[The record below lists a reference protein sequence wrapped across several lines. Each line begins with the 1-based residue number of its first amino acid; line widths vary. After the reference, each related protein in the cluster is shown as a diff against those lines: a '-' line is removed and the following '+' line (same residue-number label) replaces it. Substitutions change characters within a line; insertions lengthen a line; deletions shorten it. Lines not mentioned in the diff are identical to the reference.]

1 MSTQSQNAA
10 RDFKPNFVP
19 VLHRPNNPVEA
30 QRLYDHIRTVAFYL
44 DALSS
49 MVPALDG
56 LPFQIGIEPIIAALL
71 PGFGPF
77 IAVTLGLYMVLL
89 CSLFGIGY
97 DLLMRMLM
105 NLVLDTFAGLLP
117 IIGPLVDVSF
127 KANLA
132 NLTILE
138 KYLRTSRW
146 SVITIPPPTR
156 WFQWRWP
163 RGKDSSNPFTKGF

>member
-1 MSTQSQNAA
+1 MSNQTATP
-10 RDFKPNFVP
+10 DFKPNFVP
-19 VLHRPNNPVEA
+19 LLRKPRDPIEA

-56 LPFQIGIEPIIAALL
+56 LPFQIGIEPIIAAIL
-71 PGFGPF
+71 PGIGPF

-97 DLLMRMLM
+97 DLIVRMLM
-105 NLVLDTFAGLLP
+105 NLVLDIFAGLIP
-117 IIGPLVDVSF
+117 FIGPVVDVSF

-163 RGKDSSNPFTKGF
+163 RGQGSTPQASFLKGF